1 MKLSELLKSTE
12 IKDSNILDKSGSE
25 IFDPEINF
33 ITNDSRL
40 VTTESVYIAIKGIN
54 RDGHDF
60 LYDIYDKGC
69 RAAMV
74 ERIVPDARINQY
86 LVENSRIAWSN
97 LSAAYYG
104 YPAKSMDVIGITAT
118 NGKTTIAFMMEE
130 ILRAEGLVT
139 GLIGTVK
146 IRYGDELVP
155 ATMTT
160 PESFELQ
167 GYFEKMKEKGV
178 QAVVMEVSSSAL
190 EQYRAHDIDFKVVSF
205 NNFSREHIDQ
215 HGTIEKY
222 WTAKSSIIS
231 KSKKDT
237 VSVINID
244 DPEIVKTMGLG
255 EGKQITYSMKSTQG
269 DIYATN
275 VDLSSDHP
283 KYTVVVKKEIVLNNS
298 VIKPQQFDVSLSVP
312 GLHTVL
318 NSLSCVSMALAYGVP
333 VNTIQTGLYN
343 FKGVERRFE
352 LIYDEEF
359 KIIDD
364 HFANE
369 ANIKVSMESLSKM
382 NYEKLHIVY
391 AIRGNRGVT
400 VNTENLREAAKW
412 MNKVRLGNFIG
423 TESKGIMTKKDI
435 VKPEEKELFF
445 KETGENG
452 ISQIYIEKL
461 DKAIY
466 FAIDNAGKNDIILLA
481 GSQGMDKG
489 ADIALKYLAARH
501 PEKAFRIMEP
511 LETRVCGK

>member
-1 MKLSELLKSTE
+1 MKLSELLRSTKINKSKINE
-12 IKDSNILDKSGSE
+12 GSVGT
-25 IFDPEINF
+25 DPEINF

-40 VTTESVYIAIKGIN
+40 VTPESIYIAIKGIN

-60 LYDIYDKGC
+60 LGEIYGKGC
-69 RAAMV
+69 RVAIV
-74 ERIVPDARINQY
+74 EKIVPDAPINQY

-104 YPAKSMDVIGITAT
+104 YPAKSIDVIGITAT

-130 ILRAEGLVT
+130 ILRAHGLVT

-155 ATMTT
+155 AVMTT
-160 PESFELQ
+160 PESFDLQ
-167 GYFEKMKEKGV
+167 GYFARMREKGV
-178 QAVVMEVSSSAL
+178 QTCVMEVSSSAL
-190 EQYRAHDIDFKVVSF
+190 EQYRAQDVDFKVVSF

-215 HGTIEKY
+215 HGTLEKY
-222 WTAKSSIIS
+222 WTAKSSIIT

-237 VSVINID
+237 VTVINID
-244 DPEIVKTMGLG
+244 DPEVVKTMGTG
-255 EGKQITYSMKSTQG
+255 EGKQITYYMKTRDG
-269 DIYATN
+269 DINATD
-275 VDLSSDHP
+275 VDLSLDHP
-283 KYTVVVKKEIVLNNS
+283 KYTVVVKNEIKLNDS
-298 VIKPQQFDVSLSVP
+298 KILPQTFEVALSVP

-318 NSLSCVSMALAYGVP
+318 NSLSCVAMALAYGIP
-333 VNTIQTGLYN
+333 VKAIQDGLYN

-352 LIYDEEF
+352 LIYDREF

-400 VNTENLREAAKW
+400 VNTENLRETAKW
-412 MNKVRLGNFIG
+412 LGKVRLGNFIG
-423 TESKGIMTKKDI
+423 TESFGIMTKKDI

-445 KETGENG
+445 KETKDNG
-452 ISQIYIEKL
+452 INQIFIEKL
-461 DKAIY
+461 DEAIY
-466 FAIDNAGKNDIILLA
+466 YAIDNAGKNDIILLA

-489 ADIALKYLAARH
+489 ADIALKYLAKKH
-501 PEKAFRIMEP
+501 EDVSFEILKP
-511 LETRVCGK
+511 LETRICGK